1 MKQNYYSFWQKFS
14 ELLWEVLGATL
25 QFNGREED
33 KRGLECIDL
42 RPEKLIYALYKNS
55 YGRRAL
61 YDGRF
66 FGRGSIRCG
75 PPPSF

>member
-42 RPEKLIYALYKNS
+42 RPEKLIYAL
-55 YGRRAL
+55 
-61 YDGRF
+61 
-66 FGRGSIRCG
+66 
-75 PPPSF
+75 